1 MVDITY
7 HYPPDLFQLLIDAI
21 PKLCRTK
28 KNVVE
33 FFTGA
38 GVSRVI
44 LGDLTRR
51 VYEDRESISKA
62 EFVQTVLARLN
73 QRGEV
78 ALRERRE
85 VLKRVVEWE
94 DFSTCWPDDQLT
106 AQGLVAQIQ
115 KVVNVKDTFTRIN
128 LEREDER
135 KQRLAEAKTKQD
147 ELQRRKTQ
155 LSAVKRD
162 LFSLFRET
170 NPQKR
175 GKALESV
182 LNRLFAASDILVRD
196 AFTLTGSQGEG
207 VVEQID
213 GVVEIDRQI
222 YLVEM
227 KWWSNPIGKAEIAQH
242 LVRVYHRAETH
253 GIFISASGYTEGAV
267 ADCKD
272 ALQQRVIILCTLEEI
287 VHLLD
292 QEKPLKDVFRM
303 KINVAK
309 AEKTPLFDP
318 LSSKLL

>member
-28 KNVVE
+28 KNVVD
-33 FFTGA
+33 FFIGA

-51 VYEDRESISKA
+51 VNEDRESISKA
-62 EFVQTVLARLN
+62 EIVQTVLARLN
-73 QRGEV
+73 QKGEG

-135 KQRLAEAKTKQD
+135 KHRLAEAKAKQV

-155 LSAVKRD
+155 LSEVKRD
-162 LFSLFRET
+162 LFSLFAER

-182 LNRLFAASDILVRD
+182 LNRLFKASDILVRE
-196 AFTLTGSQGEG
+196 AFTLAGSQGEG
-207 VVEQID
+207 IIEQID
-213 GVVEIDRQI
+213 GVVEIDREI

-227 KWWSNPIGKAEIAQH
+227 KWWNAPIGKGEIAQH

-253 GIFISASGYTEGAV
+253 GIFISASGYTEGAI

-272 ALQQRVIILCTLEEI
+272 ALHHKVMILCTLEEF

-292 QEKPLKDVFRM
+292 KEKPLKEFLRK
-303 KINVAK
+303 KIDFAK
-309 AEKTPLFDP
+309 AEKNPLFDP
-318 LSSKLL
+318 LQANLL